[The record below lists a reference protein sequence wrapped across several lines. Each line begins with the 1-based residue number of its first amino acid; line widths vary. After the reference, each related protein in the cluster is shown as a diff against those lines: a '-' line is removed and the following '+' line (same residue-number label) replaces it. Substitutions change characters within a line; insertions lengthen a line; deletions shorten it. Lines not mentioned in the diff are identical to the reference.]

1 MTELEKKQEEIRR
14 QQFTYV
20 PKNKGTR
27 KEDIQKKKK
36 KKNDKG

>member
-27 KEDIQKKKK
+27 KEDIQKPSKL
-36 KKNDKG
+36 KNDKG

>member
-1 MTELEKKQEEIRR
+1 MTELEKKQEEIRS

-27 KEDIQKKKK
+27 KEDVQKPPEPKS
-36 KKNDKG
+36 NKG

>member
-20 PKNKGTR
+20 PKNKGTQ
-27 KEDIQKKKK
+27 KEDIQKPSKP
-36 KKNDKG
+36 KNDKG

>member
-14 QQFTYV
+14 QQFAYV

-27 KEDIQKKKK
+27 KEDI
-36 KKNDKG
+36 

>member
-27 KEDIQKKKK
+27 KEDIQKPSKP
-36 KKNDKG
+36 KNDMG

>member
-27 KEDIQKKKK
+27 KEDI
-36 KKNDKG
+36 

>member
-27 KEDIQKKKK
+27 KEDIQKSSKP
-36 KKNDKG
+36 KNDKG

>member
-27 KEDIQKKKK
+27 KEDIQKPSKS
-36 KKNDKG
+36 KNDKG

>member
-27 KEDIQKKKK
+27 KEDIQKPSNP
-36 KKNDKG
+36 KNDKG